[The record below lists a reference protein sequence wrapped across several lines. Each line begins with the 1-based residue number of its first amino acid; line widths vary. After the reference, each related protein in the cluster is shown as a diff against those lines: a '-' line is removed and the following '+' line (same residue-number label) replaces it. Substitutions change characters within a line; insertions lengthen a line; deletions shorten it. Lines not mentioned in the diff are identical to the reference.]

1 MQFANNQ
8 VWPPFV
14 FVTVHTNVDYKVAA
28 YFIVQSES
36 TEQILEALN
45 IFKQWNQDWKP
56 AFFFVTILRLRYLP
70 FSKPFPP
77 PVYLCDFHE

>member
-1 MQFANNQ
+1 MG
-8 VWPPFV
+8 
-14 FVTVHTNVDYKVAA
+14 YKIAA

-45 IFKQWNQDWKP
+45 VFKQRNPDWKP
-56 AFFFVTILRLRYLP
+56 AFFFVTILRLGYLP

-77 PVYLCDFHE
+77 QIYLCDFH